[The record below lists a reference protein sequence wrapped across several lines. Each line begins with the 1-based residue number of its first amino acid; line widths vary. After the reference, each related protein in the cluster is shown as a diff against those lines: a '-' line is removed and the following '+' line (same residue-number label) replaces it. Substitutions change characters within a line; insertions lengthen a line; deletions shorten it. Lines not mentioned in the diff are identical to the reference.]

1 MALAPSSR
9 AEPPNTSAP
18 LAAREAMLS
27 FSISEYFLAPVS
39 VWSRNLVLR
48 GAVVFAPRPTFAH
61 LVEVGGFDRPR
72 TDLPLDLGALGLEI
86 AAGLGLRWVVVG
98 MLPRRTTMLGSP
110 PQQPRDSGSGGI
122 EIHPIF
128 ATVAGT
134 ATLGVI
140 GTF

>member
-1 MALAPSSR
+1 
-9 AEPPNTSAP
+9 
-18 LAAREAMLS
+18 MLG
-27 FSISEYFLAPVS
+27 FSISEYFLAPVAL
-39 VWSRNLVLR
+39 WSRNLVLR
-48 GAVVFAPRPTFAH
+48 GAIVFAPRPTFAH
-61 LVEVGGFDRPR
+61 MVEVGGFDRPR

-98 MLPRRTTMLGSP
+98 MLPRGTAMP
-110 PQQPRDSGSGGI
+110 APQAQPRDSGSGGI

-134 ATLGVI
+134 ATLGIV